1 MDELRWILLAAGVLL
16 IAGVYLWGLRSNRR
30 SAPPEGE
37 RSLRVEP
44 SVAPSVAPRPQA
56 QARVEPRLGPG
67 DVAAGTPESAATIA
81 FEAVDERAL
90 RTGTPQRREPRLEP
104 AAQPA
109 TSGPVDAQPARGGEE
124 PPAAPPAQQIIALR
138 VVAPPAGPFDGAAL
152 RAAIEAEGFA
162 FGRYQIFHRLDAAGR
177 TVFSLAILKEPGTFD
192 VATMGRASFRGVAL
206 FVVLPGP
213 LAGGDAFDAL
223 LAAARAIASRLG
235 GLLQD
240 ERGVAL
246 GPVRIGQLRAAAT
259 GFEPS
264 RAPTPDG

>member
-44 SVAPSVAPRPQA
+44 SVAPRPQA
-56 QARVEPRLGPG
+56 PARVEPQLGPG
-67 DVAAGTPESAATIA
+67 DVAAGTPESADAIA
-81 FEAVDERAL
+81 FEAVDERAV
-90 RTGTPQRREPRLEP
+90 RAGTAHRREPRLEP
-104 AAQPA
+104 SAQPA
-109 TSGPVDAQPARGGEE
+109 TSTPGDAVPDRGGEE
-124 PPAAPPAQQIIALR
+124 SPAAPPAQQIIALR
-138 VVAPPAGPFDGAAL
+138 VVAPPADLFDGAAL
-152 RAAIEAEGFA
+152 RAAIEAEGFV

-177 TVFSLAILKEPGTFD
+177 TVFSLASLKEPGTFD
-192 VATMGRASFRGVAL
+192 VATMGGASFRGVAL
-206 FVVLPGP
+206 FLVLPGS
-213 LAGGDAFDAL
+213 LAGGDSFDAL
-223 LAAARAIASRLG
+223 LAAARAIAGRLG

-246 GPVRIGQLRAAAT
+246 GPVRIGQLRAAAAA
-259 GFEPS
+259 FEPS